1 MNGLAG
7 IKACVFDAYGTLFD
21 FNSAVARCSPIPE
34 AKRAV
39 LATTW
44 RDKQIQ
50 YTLLRSLQHRYA
62 DFERV
67 TAEALD
73 YALDSTGL
81 TNAGHRMQLL
91 DLYHTVSVYPEV
103 PAILK
108 ALNEAGIVTAILS
121 NGTSAML
128 KAAIDHAAIGA
139 QLNHVLSVEAVG
151 VFKPAP
157 EVYQLAVDRLGVAR
171 EAICFVSSNG
181 WDAYGAAA
189 FGFQVA
195 WCNRADQPV
204 ERLPGQPAVVV
215 RTLSELA
222 FLWTP
227 GR

>member
-1 MNGLAG
+1 MSQLAG

-21 FNSAVARCSPIPE
+21 FNSAVARSADIPE

-39 LATTW
+39 LGPIW

-50 YTLLRSLQHRYA
+50 YTLLRSLQHRYT
-62 DFERV
+62 DFEQV

-81 TNAGHRMQLL
+81 ADAGHRTQLL
-91 DLYHTVSVYPEV
+91 DLYRTVSAYPEV
-103 PAILK
+103 PAMLK
-108 ALNEAGIVTAILS
+108 ALKAAGLATAMLS

-128 KAAIDHAAIGA
+128 KAAIDHAEIGA
-139 QLNHVLSVEAVG
+139 ELDHVLSVEAVG

-157 EVYQLAVDRLGVAR
+157 EVYQLAVDRLSLPR
-171 EAICFVSSNG
+171 ESICFISSNG

-195 WCNRADQPV
+195 WCNRTGQPA
-204 ERLPGQPAVVV
+204 ERLPGQPIIVLK
-215 RTLSELA
+215 TLSALA
-222 FLWTP
+222 GHLVS
-227 GR
+227 G

>member
-1 MNGLAG
+1 MSGLAG
-7 IKACVFDAYGTLFD
+7 IKACVFDAYGTLFN
-21 FNSAVARCSPIPE
+21 FNSAVARCAAIPE
-34 AKRAV
+34 LKRAV

-62 DFERV
+62 DFEQV

-91 DLYHTVSVYPEV
+91 DLYQTVSVYPEV
-103 PAILK
+103 PPILK
-108 ALNEAGIVTAILS
+108 ALKAAGIVTAILS

-139 QLNHVLSVEAVG
+139 QLDHVLSVETVG

-181 WDAYGAAA
+181 WDAYGAAV

-204 ERLPGQPAVVV
+204 ERLPGQPAIVV

-222 FLWTP
+222 FLWAP

>member
-1 MNGLAG
+1 MSQLAG

-21 FNSAVARCSPIPE
+21 FNSAVARCADIPE

-39 LATTW
+39 LGSIW

-62 DFERV
+62 DFEQV

-73 YALDSTGL
+73 YALESTGL
-81 TNAGHRMQLL
+81 ADAGHRTQLL
-91 DLYHTVSVYPEV
+91 DLYRTVSAYPEV
-103 PAILK
+103 PAMLK
-108 ALNEAGIVTAILS
+108 ALKAAGLATAILS

-128 KAAIDHAAIGA
+128 KAAIDHAEIGA
-139 QLNHVLSVEAVG
+139 ELDHVLSVEAVG

-157 EVYQLAVDRLGVAR
+157 EVYQLAVDRLSLPR
-171 EAICFVSSNG
+171 ELICFISSNG

-195 WCNRADQPV
+195 WCNRTGQPA
-204 ERLPGQPAVVV
+204 ERLPGQPIIVLK
-215 RTLSELA
+215 TLSSLA
-222 FLWTP
+222 GHLVS
-227 GR
+227 G